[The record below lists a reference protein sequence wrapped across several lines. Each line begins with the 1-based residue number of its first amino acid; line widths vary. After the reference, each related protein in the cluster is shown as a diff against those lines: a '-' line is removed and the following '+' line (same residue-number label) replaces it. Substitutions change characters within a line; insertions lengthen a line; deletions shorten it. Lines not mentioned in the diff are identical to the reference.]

1 MFFKDFKLNEQQ
13 TNLTTFVDGQVV
25 EYAKLFVPGLEC
37 CWSIIYEDVKKNK
50 LTVISHSYEEYFQIV
65 EEEIKELFLGFPSAK
80 KEDIEANSKLFSF
93 KRGFPFYIKSNILL
107 VVLLLLLLVNKNSWA
122 ADGGILVIFNFLQGE
137 LLIIILSILAF
148 GQRNIS

>member
-1 MFFKDFKLNEQQ
+1 MKMR
-13 TNLTTFVDGQVV
+13 
-25 EYAKLFVPGLEC
+25 
-37 CWSIIYEDVKKNK
+37 KKNK
-50 LTVISHSYEEYFQIV
+50 LTVISHSYEEYFQIA

-80 KEDIEANSKLFSF
+80 KEDIDAHSKLFSF

-137 LLIIILSILAF
+137 LLIIILSFFACFRPKKHKL
-148 GQRNIS
+148 R